1 VKSWRVAAVL
11 LLFMDSSQEKTS
23 QQLVEVVRGDLI
35 VSVSGSGNIAVSDEA
50 RLVFGFN
57 KIKIGVA

>member
-1 VKSWRVAAVL
+1 MKSWRAAAVL

-35 VSVSGSGNIAVSDEA
+35 VSVSGSGNMDVSNEA
-50 RLVFGFN
+50 RLVFGFT
-57 KIKIGVA
+57 KKGVA

>member
-1 VKSWRVAAVL
+1 MKSWRAAAVL

-35 VSVSGSGNIAVSDEA
+35 VSGNIDVSNEA
-50 RLVFGFN
+50 RLVFGFT
-57 KIKIGVA
+57 KEGVS